1 MENLL
6 DITNE
11 ILKYTILICSIGI
24 ALSLILLF
32 YRVIK
37 GPTNPDRAVGLDTI
51 GINLMALT
59 GLIAIYLS
67 TPYLNDIVLLI
78 GILGFLGTLATA
90 KYVEKGVIIDRDLD

>member
-1 MENLL
+1 MTELL
-6 DITNE
+6 ELTDSILEVTIT
-11 ILKYTILICSIGI
+11 ICSIAI
-24 ALSLILLF
+24 AISLVLLF

-59 GLIAIYLS
+59 GVIAIHLS
-67 TPYLNDIVLLI
+67 TPYLNDIILLI

-90 KYVEKGVIIDRDLD
+90 KYVEKGVIIDRDMD

>member
-1 MENLL
+1 MQNAIQLTEKILEITVIGCSVIIAISLVLL
-6 DITNE
+6 
-11 ILKYTILICSIGI
+11 L
-24 ALSLILLF
+24 
-32 YRVIK
+32 YRIIK

-67 TPYLNDIVLLI
+67 TPYLNDIVLLV

-90 KYVEKGVIIDRDLD
+90 KYVEKGVIIDRDMD

>member
-1 MENLL
+1 MNEALVISEKLIDYAIIFSSVAIGVSLL
-6 DITNE
+6 
-11 ILKYTILICSIGI
+11 
-24 ALSLILLF
+24 LLL
-32 YRVIK
+32 YRIFK

-67 TPYLNDIVLLI
+67 TPYLNDIALLI

-90 KYVEKGVIIDRDLD
+90 KYVEKGVIIDRDMD

>member
-1 MENLL
+1 MEEAIKLSEKIL
-6 DITNE
+6 DG
-11 ILKYTILICSIGI
+11 TIVICSIAIGI
-24 ALSLILLF
+24 SLVLLL
-32 YRVIK
+32 YRTFK

-59 GLIAIYLS
+59 GLVAIYLS
-67 TPYLNDIVLLI
+67 TPYLNDVVLLV

>member
-1 MENLL
+1 M
-6 DITNE
+6 NE
-11 ILKYTILICSIGI
+11 ALALSEKLIDYAVIFSSIAIGI
-24 ALSLILLF
+24 SLLLLL
-32 YRVIK
+32 YRIFK

-67 TPYLNDIVLLI
+67 TPYLNDIALLI

-90 KYVEKGVIIDRDLD
+90 KYVEKGVIIDRDMD